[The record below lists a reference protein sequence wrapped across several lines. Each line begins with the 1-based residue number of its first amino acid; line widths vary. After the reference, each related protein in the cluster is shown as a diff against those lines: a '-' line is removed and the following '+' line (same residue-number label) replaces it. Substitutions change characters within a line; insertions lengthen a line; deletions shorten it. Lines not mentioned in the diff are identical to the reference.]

1 MSRILRRPFLLL
13 LFGLAAFGLGN
24 QLLTNPIS
32 FLISLAIGLAIAV
45 GLYFLFTK
53 VIMKKMTQRQYQ
65 SHAPP
70 RSKAANARRGGSA
83 APAKSHYKSAGSQP
97 KPVKKRSTKA
107 IARKRSDTH
116 LTVIEGKKTEK
127 RTGLFSKARLF
138 LYIIVYYDSLFD

>member
-1 MSRILRRPFLLL
+1 MSSLLRRPFLLL

-65 SHAPP
+65 SHTPP

-83 APAKSHYKSAGSQP
+83 APAKSHYKAAGSQA
-97 KPVKKRSTKA
+97 KPIKKRSTKA

-116 LTVIEGKKTEK
+116 LTVIEGKKNRK
-127 RTGLFSKARLF
+127 KNRALF
-138 LYIIVYYDSLFD
+138 